1 MYIDYK
7 TNLKDPSKEPFFR
20 GVVGVNIDASMSLFS
35 ATVLLEGEILVSDFN
50 AICRGDNDR
59 TRFFLGAHWDR
70 AGNLSISIFGGTH
83 FVEMG
88 STFVDSVTRFV
99 VFEQP
104 FVDSVTHFD
113 VLELPDGKFDILG

>member
-1 MYIDYK
+1 
-7 TNLKDPSKEPFFR
+7 
-20 GVVGVNIDASMSLFS
+20 MSTLMPACLFFS

-104 FVDSVTHFD
+104 FVDSVTHFV
-113 VLELPDGKFDILG
+113 VLEQPDGKFDNLE

>member
-1 MYIDYK
+1 
-7 TNLKDPSKEPFFR
+7 
-20 GVVGVNIDASMSLFS
+20 MSTLMPACLFFS

-70 AGNLSISIFGGTH
+70 AGNLSISSFGGTH

-99 VFEQP
+99 VYEQP
-104 FVDSVTHFD
+104 FVDSVTHFV